1 MPAFDRA
8 VIAQHAED
16 LTEYETFLRQLTPGQ
31 EVRLPIEPGE
41 SSRVVARRLNTAASS
56 VGIRLQHHPR
66 TVGAVAFR
74 VMPGEKRSRG
84 RSVRAAEPPA
94 DRGAQA
100 AAEPLAAAP
109 KPAKRGRPRKTA
121 SA

>member
-8 VIAQHAED
+8 VIASHAED

-31 EVRLPIEPGE
+31 EVRLPIEAGE
-41 SSRVVARRLNTAASS
+41 SSRVVARKLNSAAAS

-74 VMPGEKRSRG
+74 VMPGEKKARRRSRQ
-84 RSVRAAEPPA
+84 AAEP
-94 DRGAQA
+94 QA
-100 AAEPLAAAP
+100 APAADGTAETLSAAL
-109 KPAKRGRPRKTA
+109 KPARRGRPRKTA
-121 SA
+121 